1 MGKSRLN
8 IGQKVEIRTEPDGE
22 VYASMI
28 QELEAETVAISLPV
42 LQDGIFTAAWRTGYG
57 RILLC

>member
-22 VYASMI
+22 VYANDSGTGGW
-28 QELEAETVAISLPV
+28 TVAISPPV
-42 LQDGIFTAAWRTGYG
+42 LQDGIFYCSLANGLR
-57 RILLC
+57 